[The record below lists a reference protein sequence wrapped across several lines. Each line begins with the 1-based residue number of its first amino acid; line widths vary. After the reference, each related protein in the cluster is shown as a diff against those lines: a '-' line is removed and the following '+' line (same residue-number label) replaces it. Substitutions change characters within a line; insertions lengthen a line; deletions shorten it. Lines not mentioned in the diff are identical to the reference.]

1 MFWVKNSL
9 ESSEFFTQNTTGIGC
24 ATPLWSG
31 GVMFTA
37 LRCPHCHH
45 MFRVQPHRDR
55 DTWSGSLT
63 RLCPDCR
70 GLPSSPP
77 AVHNAALVYEGS
89 ARQLVSD
96 LKFRGRQSA
105 ARALAAE
112 LARAVRADGRT
123 FDVVTWA
130 PTSAPR
136 RRRRGFDQAELIA
149 RLVARDLRLPCR
161 CLLVRET
168 GPSQT
173 GRSRHARLSGP
184 TFRARPT
191 RTPMNVLVIDDVV
204 TTGATLRAA
213 AHALGSA
220 GWAEVTTLAAA
231 ATPDRRQMPAR
242 SRTVA
247 IAPD

>member
-1 MFWVKNSL
+1 
-9 ESSEFFTQNTTGIGC
+9 
-24 ATPLWSG
+24 
-31 GVMFTA
+31 MFTA

-70 GLPSSPP
+70 GLPA
-77 AVHNAALVYEGS
+77 AVVSVDNAALVYEGS
-89 ARQLVSD
+89 TRRLVSD

-112 LARAVRADGRT
+112 LARSVRADGRM
-123 FDVVTWA
+123 FEVVTWA
-130 PTSAPR
+130 PTSTSR
-136 RRRRGFDQAELIA
+136 RRRRGFDQSELIA
-149 RLVARDLRLPCR
+149 RLVARDLRIPCR
-161 CLLVRET
+161 CLLVRES
-168 GPSQT
+168 GPAQT
-173 GRSRHARLSGP
+173 GRTRHARLSGP

-191 RTPMNVLVIDDVV
+191 RAPLNVLVIDDVV

-220 GWAEVTTLAAA
+220 GWADVATLAAA
-231 ATPDRRQMPAR
+231 ATPDRRQTPAR